1 VTRTRTPPVA
11 GLVALS
17 VLLCLTS
24 GVAWADGDPASD
36 YLISQPVF
44 TPVHQ
49 PSTTLK
55 QRLFALA
62 DAAKKQGFP
71 IRVAVIQAPIDLG
84 AVPQLLGR
92 PATYARFLGA
102 ELRFAYR
109 GHLLVVMQQGYGYTQ
124 KGKPVPGGAR
134 LLRSIAKPP
143 GNTPDQLTAAA
154 ILALRRIS
162 AASGHTLPANP
173 PLPGS
178 AQPAP
183 AKRSSTSFV
192 RRNAVLLTAA
202 AVAVGS
208 SLGLCA
214 IFLQARREHRHDD
227 EPAS

>member
-1 VTRTRTPPVA
+1 MTRKRTSLISA
-11 GLVALS
+11 FLALS
-17 VLLCLTS
+17 TLLCLTPS
-24 GVAWADGDPASD
+24 VGWADGDPASD
-36 YLISQPVF
+36 YLLFQPVF
-44 TPVHQ
+44 TPVHP
-49 PSTTLK
+49 PSATLK
-55 QRLFALA
+55 QRLVALA

-109 GHLLVVMQQGYGYTQ
+109 GRLLVVMQQGYGYTQ
-124 KGKPVPGGAR
+124 KGKPVPGGAK

-154 ILALRRIS
+154 IVALRRVS

-173 PLPGS
+173 PLPRS

-192 RRNAVLLTAA
+192 RRNAVLLTAG
-202 AVAVGS
+202 AVALGS
-208 SLGLCA
+208 SLALCA
-214 IFLQARREHRHDD
+214 ILLQGRRESRDHD
-227 EPAS
+227 EPAP